1 MERPIVSLHMTT
13 TPQLIA
19 PQRMLGRATAEHPVR
34 DGVSKAVYGLVFP
47 ETREMLDRIWAARPH
62 ALFEDSYTEAQDGA
76 NEVFLDSWKSWSSE
90 VLSLPDLPH
99 GYPTAGSSEA
109 IRESIWDLGRAAA
122 AAGREAVMH
131 TFAGEYEGYGAYAR
145 AAGVAVVRHDRDRW
159 RENAAGLATGPGSSA
174 HHRWYISQP
183 SAIDGNLWPGFD
195 DFLRAMDERRVEVA
209 VDLAYVGAVG
219 PEYRIALDLPCVHTV
234 FFSLS
239 KVFGLFYHR
248 VGGLL
253 TRAPMLGLEGQRWF
267 KNMLSLYTGTAMM
280 DAHAVRALPQ
290 RYAASRERVC
300 HELSNRHGIRLAP
313 SDVLILASAPLDA
326 PGAEDWQRL
335 DRGAGSLRF
344 CLTPALDAML
354 RDR

>member
-1 MERPIVSLHMTT
+1 MLRPAST
-13 TPQLIA
+13 
-19 PQRMLGRATAEHPVR
+19 EHPVR

-47 ETREMLDRIWAARPH
+47 ETRAMLDRIWAARPH
-62 ALFEDSYTEAQDGA
+62 VLFENPYSEAQDGA
-76 NEVFLDSWKSWSSE
+76 NEVFLDSWRFWSSD
-90 VLSLPDLPH
+90 VLALPSFAH

-122 AAGREAVMH
+122 ASGRGAVMH

-145 AAGVAVVRHDRDRW
+145 AAGVAVVQHDRDRW
-159 RENAAGLATGPGSSA
+159 RESVDGQAIGLRSDA

-183 SAIDGNLWPGFD
+183 SAIDGNLWGGFD
-195 DFLRAMDERRVEVA
+195 DFMRIMDDRRIEVA
-209 VDLAYVGAVG
+209 VDLAYVGAVAR
-219 PEYRIALDLPCVHTV
+219 PYRVDLNLRCVHTV

-280 DAHAVRALPQ
+280 DAHAVRSLPQ
-290 RYAASRERVC
+290 AYAASQERIC
-300 HELSNRHGIRLAP
+300 NDLSSRHGIRIVP
-313 SDVLILASAPLDA
+313 SDVLILASAPLD
-326 PGAEDWQRL
+326 GSGTEGWKHL

-344 CLTPALDAML
+344 CLTPALDTML
-354 RDR
+354 RVP